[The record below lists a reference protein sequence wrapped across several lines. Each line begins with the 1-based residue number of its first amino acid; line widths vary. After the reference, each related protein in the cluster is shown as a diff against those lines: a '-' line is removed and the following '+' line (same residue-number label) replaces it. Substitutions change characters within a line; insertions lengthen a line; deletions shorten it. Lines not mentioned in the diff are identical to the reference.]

1 MDLSREIDD
10 YIKDTI
16 DHSLGLPIS
25 TDALKKKLYTA
36 EESNL
41 RFREQY
47 LTLVGRLK
55 EKDRVIDLVRSEASM
70 NAQALKRVIEEKQR
84 LAGECE
90 DLAIQCK
97 KLKRECFLY
106 DQDRESLMDFGN
118 ETDQRAREAE
128 SRVLE
133 LKEQVLKMS
142 DEIKNRVESEEDDCL
157 AYSVLYSLVS
167 REDESVSSGRS
178 FLEANVEDKC
188 CQALLSKWDELK
200 PSTQKVASL
209 VSMVKRIE
217 KEKEC
222 LILNLAKAEQEVE
235 LVMEQNR
242 DLDKE
247 NCMLLRQCSVE
258 RSNGSDKFSKRKS
271 PKLMM
276 TSPIDKRIELS
287 SQDFHDV

>member
-10 YIKDTI
+10 YIKETI
-16 DHSLGLPIS
+16 DYSLGLPIS

-128 SRVLE
+128 SRVRE

-157 AYSVLYSLVS
+157 AHSLVN
-167 REDESVSSGRS
+167 REDEIVSSGRS

-200 PSTQKVASL
+200 PSTHKVVSL

-247 NCMLLRQCSVE
+247 NRMLLRQCSVE

-287 SQDFHDV
+287 SQDFHDA